1 MTKELKQQYTLRI
14 TQANKS
20 ALVVILYEMTI
31 TYLEDA
37 MKALRVLHMRGM
49 NLTMPH

>member
-1 MTKELKQQYTLRI
+1 MTKGLKQQYTLRI

-37 MKALRVLHMRGM
+37 MKAHEDGDEREIGRAHV
-49 NLTMPH
+49 